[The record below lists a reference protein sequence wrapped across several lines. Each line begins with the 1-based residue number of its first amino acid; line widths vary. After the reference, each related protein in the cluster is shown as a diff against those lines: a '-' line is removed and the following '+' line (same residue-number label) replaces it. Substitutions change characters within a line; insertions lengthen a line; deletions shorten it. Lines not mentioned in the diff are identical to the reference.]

1 MVLTPKEFSSV
12 LGYSVGK
19 QAEVEL
25 RICIGKIYVDDE
37 LKVDKK
43 HDLKKIKE

>member
-1 MVLTPKEFSSV
+1 M

-25 RICIGKIYVDDE
+25 IIRIGKRDVEDE

-43 HDLKKIKE
+43 YDLKKIKG

>member
-1 MVLTPKEFSSV
+1 M

-25 RICIGKIYVDDE
+25 IICIGKRDVEDE

-43 HDLKKIKE
+43 YDLKKIKG

>member
-12 LGYSVGK
+12 LGYSVEK

-25 RICIGKIYVDDE
+25 ITCIVKRYVDDE

-43 HDLKKIKE
+43 HDLKKIKG